1 MNDRYSDLKTSAV
14 ARLAVGGALVAGW
27 VGIILAINAMLSAN
41 EIGAGVCLV
50 ASALAFGFIINRKA
64 P

>member
-1 MNDRYSDLKTSAV
+1 MNESNSDQTSAV
-14 ARLAVGGALVAGW
+14 ERLAVGGALVAGW
-27 VGIILAINAMLSAN
+27 VGIVLAINAMLSAN
-41 EIGAGVCLV
+41 EIGAGICLV